1 MREYESSAGE
11 SGRVGVGVVVIRK
24 LKRVVKWCAYKTFR
38 HEILKFFSVNSLIKL
53 LSLVHDLFFNYA
65 GFN

>member
-1 MREYESSAGE
+1 M
-11 SGRVGVGVVVIRK
+11 VIRK